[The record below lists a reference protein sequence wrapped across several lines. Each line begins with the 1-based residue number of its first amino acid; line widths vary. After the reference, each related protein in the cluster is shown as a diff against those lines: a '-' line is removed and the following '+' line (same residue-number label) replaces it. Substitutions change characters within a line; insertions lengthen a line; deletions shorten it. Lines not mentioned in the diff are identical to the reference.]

1 MRATCWAVGAL
12 ALAGLAAPAEAVDLR
27 DLFGRDDRYYRRD
40 VGRIAYD
47 EGYRDGAKDGS
58 KDGRKGERFS
68 LRRHGDY
75 RDADDGY
82 RRQYGP
88 RHLYQRAYR
97 RGFEAGYRRGYQSR
111 AYGRYGDRYGR
122 DRYDGDY
129 DRYRDRDGRYD
140 DDDRYG
146 DRTIYEERRR

>member
-1 MRATCWAVGAL
+1 MRRVAPRHRHCFRAVAGPLCPARDPGGHTMRATCWAVGAL

-82 RRQYGP
+82 R
-88 RHLYQRAYR
+88 
-97 RGFEAGYRRGYQSR
+97 
-111 AYGRYGDRYGR
+111 
-122 DRYDGDY
+122 
-129 DRYRDRDGRYD
+129 
-140 DDDRYG
+140 
-146 DRTIYEERRR
+146 